1 MAATHILPLFSNA
14 LFPLGSVLGVG
25 DASEEKTGKWRVKEG
40 DLAFGVLCLLSSQH
54 LLYLEGFQQEVGFGV
69 H

>member
-1 MAATHILPLFSNA
+1 M
-14 LFPLGSVLGVG
+14 G

-40 DLAFGVLCLLSSQH
+40 DLAFGVLCLLYSQH